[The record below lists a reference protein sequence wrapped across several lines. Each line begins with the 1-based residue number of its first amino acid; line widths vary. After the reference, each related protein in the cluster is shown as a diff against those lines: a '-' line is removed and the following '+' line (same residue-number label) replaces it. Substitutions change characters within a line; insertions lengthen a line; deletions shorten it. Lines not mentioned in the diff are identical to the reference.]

1 MSQFAV
7 KLVGPTN
14 VYKSHLAQMRLEL
27 FGSDFRDLVDDLGA
41 EYFFLACHINIL
53 YYHNMKSQVGTKPL
67 SELKRRSEDV
77 AALLKQL
84 SHPQRLLILCSM
96 AEGEKSVGEIED
108 ICGAS
113 QSAVSQFLKGMRLE
127 GLIESRREGKQVYY
141 KIVDKRVL
149 DLIKSL
155 YQIFCR

>member
-1 MSQFAV
+1 
-7 KLVGPTN
+7 
-14 VYKSHLAQMRLEL
+14 
-27 FGSDFRDLVDDLGA
+27 
-41 EYFFLACHINIL
+41 
-53 YYHNMKSQVGTKPL
+53 MKSQDTTKAL
-67 SELKRRSEDV
+67 SDLRRRSEGV

-96 AEGEKSVGEIED
+96 AEGEKSVGEIEEA
-108 ICGAS
+108 CGAS

-127 GLIESRREGKQVYY
+127 GLIASRREGKQVYY

-149 DLIKSL
+149 DLIRSL

>member
-1 MSQFAV
+1 
-7 KLVGPTN
+7 
-14 VYKSHLAQMRLEL
+14 
-27 FGSDFRDLVDDLGA
+27 
-41 EYFFLACHINIL
+41 
-53 YYHNMKSQVGTKPL
+53 MKSQGATKIL
-67 SELKRRSEDV
+67 SDLRRRSEGV

-96 AEGEKSVGEIED
+96 ADGEKSVGEIEEA
-108 ICGAS
+108 CGAS

-149 DLIKSL
+149 DLIRSL
-155 YQIFCR
+155 YQIFCK